1 MLPPEDVR
9 MGQGLMGV
17 TRNIGASLG
26 VTVTSVFFER
36 QRAAHQLVSYHE
48 YDAMAP
54 THTTALDD
62 VKRYLNQAGIMDG
75 SADWGALKT
84 IKQQMDLEAVAAGF
98 RDSFLMIGVAF
109 LLACLPMAWIVV
121 RRLASRPRRQ
131 ASPA

>member
-1 MLPPEDVR
+1 
-9 MGQGLMGV
+9 
-17 TRNIGASLG
+17 
-26 VTVTSVFFER
+26 
-36 QRAAHQLVSYHE
+36 
-48 YDAMAP
+48 
-54 THTTALDD
+54 
-62 VKRYLNQAGIMDG
+62 MDG
-75 SADWGALKT
+75 NADWGALKT